1 MLVKY
6 YDWIGIQTGNHTLFH
21 YHSKNQTPKYKQI
34 FHFFLKKKGQRR
46 YGPIVSEKAG
56 ITRLKK
62 GYHSRKFQLR
72 RKYSRFQ

>member
-34 FHFFLKKKGQRR
+34 FHFFWKKKDNVDMG
-46 YGPIVSEKAG
+46 
-56 ITRLKK
+56 L
-62 GYHSRKFQLR
+62 
-72 RKYSRFQ
+72 